1 MTSSITS
8 WINLRGCC
16 LLGLAIAISITMSC
30 PVQSQTP
37 NAGSDEAE
45 NAQSVLTPQY
55 LIGDAVSLSNKSYP
69 EIEGAIKYFRN
80 RDGKG
85 AMEYL
90 KRAKKKYPKL
100 PPVNLMMAKMQ
111 TLTRNNQAV
120 RLLLERTVIESPDD
134 PETYLIV
141 ADQAY
146 RANRTIEAEALF
158 LMAEPKVKNF
168 TENAKRKRNFE
179 IRLLEGMA
187 AVAERRA
194 QWDKSYQLLTKMVE
208 ADPDNAVSHARLG
221 LTLYRIEK
229 PKEAL
234 MEFTKARELNPDMP
248 HPYVSVA
255 QLFSQE
261 GDTEKARK
269 AFERAYSEEKGNEKT
284 AQAFAEWLILQNQ
297 LDEAQKVAKTLRE
310 NAPGSVS
317 ALLLDGI
324 VAHMQGDSERAENAL
339 QKVLSLEPRH
349 AQASD
354 LLALLLIQ
362 RDNVKSKERALSYAE
377 LNAERFPNNA
387 QANITKAWVQYKLG
401 NKAEAQK
408 SLEQGSRSG
417 QMRADSM
424 YLIAEIM
431 VAEGQKQ
438 KAIAALQQGTAQRS
452 GLFVFRREA
461 EALLE
466 KLKSEADSSSESGN

>member
-1 MTSSITS
+1 
-8 WINLRGCC
+8 
-16 LLGLAIAISITMSC
+16 
-30 PVQSQTP
+30 
-37 NAGSDEAE
+37 
-45 NAQSVLTPQY
+45 
-55 LIGDAVSLSNKSYP
+55 
-69 EIEGAIKYFRN
+69 
-80 RDGKG
+80 
-85 AMEYL
+85 
-90 KRAKKKYPKL
+90 
-100 PPVNLMMAKMQ
+100 
-111 TLTRNNQAV
+111 
-120 RLLLERTVIESPDD
+120 PDD

-179 IRLLEGMA
+179 IRLLAGMA

-234 MEFTKARELNPDMP
+234 KEFTKARELNPDMP

-339 QKVLSLEPRH
+339 Q
-349 AQASD
+349 
-354 LLALLLIQ
+354 
-362 RDNVKSKERALSYAE
+362 
-377 LNAERFPNNA
+377 
-387 QANITKAWVQYKLG
+387 
-401 NKAEAQK
+401 
-408 SLEQGSRSG
+408 
-417 QMRADSM
+417 
-424 YLIAEIM
+424 
-431 VAEGQKQ
+431 
-438 KAIAALQQGTAQRS
+438 
-452 GLFVFRREA
+452 
-461 EALLE
+461 
-466 KLKSEADSSSESGN
+466 

>member
-1 MTSSITS
+1 
-8 WINLRGCC
+8 
-16 LLGLAIAISITMSC
+16 
-30 PVQSQTP
+30 
-37 NAGSDEAE
+37 
-45 NAQSVLTPQY
+45 
-55 LIGDAVSLSNKSYP
+55 
-69 EIEGAIKYFRN
+69 
-80 RDGKG
+80 
-85 AMEYL
+85 
-90 KRAKKKYPKL
+90 
-100 PPVNLMMAKMQ
+100 MMAKMQ

-179 IRLLEGMA
+179 IRLLAGMA

-234 MEFTKARELNPDMP
+234 KEFTKARELNPDMP

-461 EALLE
+461 QALLE

>member
-1 MTSSITS
+1 M
-8 WINLRGCC
+8 
-16 LLGLAIAISITMSC
+16 
-30 PVQSQTP
+30 
-37 NAGSDEAE
+37 
-45 NAQSVLTPQY
+45 
-55 LIGDAVSLSNKSYP
+55 
-69 EIEGAIKYFRN
+69 
-80 RDGKG
+80 
-85 AMEYL
+85 
-90 KRAKKKYPKL
+90 
-100 PPVNLMMAKMQ
+100 
-111 TLTRNNQAV
+111 
-120 RLLLERTVIESPDD
+120 
-134 PETYLIV
+134 
-141 ADQAY
+141 
-146 RANRTIEAEALF
+146 
-158 LMAEPKVKNF
+158 
-168 TENAKRKRNFE
+168 
-179 IRLLEGMA
+179 
-187 AVAERRA
+187 
-194 QWDKSYQLLTKMVE
+194 
-208 ADPDNAVSHARLG
+208 
-221 LTLYRIEK
+221 
-229 PKEAL
+229 
-234 MEFTKARELNPDMP
+234 
-248 HPYVSVA
+248 
-255 QLFSQE
+255 
-261 GDTEKARK
+261 
-269 AFERAYSEEKGNEKT
+269 
-284 AQAFAEWLILQNQ
+284 
-297 LDEAQKVAKTLRE
+297 AKTLRE

-339 QKVLSLEPRH
+339 QKVLSLDPRH

-461 EALLE
+461 QALLE
-466 KLKSEADSSSESGN
+466 KLKSEADSSSELGN

>member
-1 MTSSITS
+1 
-8 WINLRGCC
+8 
-16 LLGLAIAISITMSC
+16 
-30 PVQSQTP
+30 
-37 NAGSDEAE
+37 
-45 NAQSVLTPQY
+45 
-55 LIGDAVSLSNKSYP
+55 
-69 EIEGAIKYFRN
+69 
-80 RDGKG
+80 
-85 AMEYL
+85 
-90 KRAKKKYPKL
+90 
-100 PPVNLMMAKMQ
+100 
-111 TLTRNNQAV
+111 
-120 RLLLERTVIESPDD
+120 
-134 PETYLIV
+134 
-141 ADQAY
+141 
-146 RANRTIEAEALF
+146 
-158 LMAEPKVKNF
+158 MAEPKVKNF

-179 IRLLEGMA
+179 IRLLAGMA

-234 MEFTKARELNPDMP
+234 KEFTKARELNPDMP

-324 VAHMQGDSERAENAL
+324 VAHMQGDSERAEYAL

-461 EALLE
+461 QALLE